1 MYDKEIWCCQYHCL
15 VASPLVTISTMRQ
28 YKINFLNKY
37 RRYCHAC
44 VYLRGG
50 DICGFKL
57 NDFYFQSRF

>member
-1 MYDKEIWCCQYHCL
+1 MIKKYG
-15 VASPLVTISTMRQ
+15 VANIIGLSLHPWLQNSTMRQ